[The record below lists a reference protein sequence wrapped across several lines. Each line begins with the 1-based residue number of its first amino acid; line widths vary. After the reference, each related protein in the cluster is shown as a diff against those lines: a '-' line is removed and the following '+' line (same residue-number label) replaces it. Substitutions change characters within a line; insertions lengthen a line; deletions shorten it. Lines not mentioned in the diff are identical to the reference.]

1 MLLYSR
7 HSDGDV
13 VLATAVIVL
22 ILLHFSTRALVSVVV
37 RLLLPLLATH
47 WTLLVRVTMNLA
59 SCFNTDDNTIVVIAV
74 SDKLQP
80 PVAYLMYLIFKS
92 PSSSLHVHYCLLKR
106 IA

>member
-37 RLLLPLLATH
+37 LLLLPYLLLTG
-47 WTLLVRVTMNLA
+47 L
-59 SCFNTDDNTIVVIAV
+59 
-74 SDKLQP
+74 
-80 PVAYLMYLIFKS
+80 YLS
-92 PSSSLHVHYCLLKR
+92 V
-106 IA
+106 